1 MSAPATFTVARVMPG
16 EADLRQRIVLRE
28 IPGTFG
34 WRGPVLQA
42 GDKIA
47 LTPDGKIERV
57 AA

>member
-1 MSAPATFTVARVMPG
+1 MIPATFTVARVMPG
-16 EADLRQRIVLRE
+16 EADLRQRIILRE

-34 WRGPVLQA
+34 WAGPVLQA